1 MIILIICVLTAPQ
14 KDSNVYTDKQTT
26 QEKAMTTAAQL
37 ALITEAI
44 VLKLQDLR
52 ENHEYE
58 KNQCQAAIAKG
69 DFVHASRFMHECMI
83 WEYNQA
89 FCDSFTSSF
98 DPDVNLFDASY
109 IANRIGSLMANIL
122 CTASNPRAAD
132 LALQDAQKEQYKFLV
147 KVQKMIARRE
157 AA

>member
-1 MIILIICVLTAPQ
+1 MYIQ
-14 KDSNVYTDKQTT
+14 KAIT
-26 QEKAMTTAAQL
+26 QENAMTTTQL
-37 ALITEAI
+37 APIANAI
-44 VLKLQDLR
+44 ELELQDLR

-69 DFVHASRFMHECMI
+69 DFVRASRSMHECMI
-83 WEYNQA
+83 WQYNQS
-89 FCDSFTSSF
+89 FCDSFTSTF
-98 DPDVNLFDASY
+98 DLDVNLFDSSY

-122 CTASNPRAAD
+122 CTVSNPRAAD

>member
-1 MIILIICVLTAPQ
+1 MIILIICVLTIPQ
-14 KDSNVYTDKQTT
+14 KDSNLDTDKQTT
-26 QEKAMTTAAQL
+26 QEKAMTTAARL
-37 ALITEAI
+37 APITDAI
-44 VLKLQDLR
+44 ALELQDLR

-69 DFVHASRFMHECMI
+69 DFVHASRSMHECMI
-83 WEYNQA
+83 WQYNQA
-89 FCDSFTSSF
+89 FANLFAGDLEST
-98 DPDVNLFDASY
+98 LFDADY
-109 IANRIGSLMANIL
+109 IANRIGSLMSNIL
-122 CTASNPRAAD
+122 CTVSNPRAAD

>member
-1 MIILIICVLTAPQ
+1 MYIQ
-14 KDSNVYTDKQTT
+14 KAIT

-37 ALITEAI
+37 APIKNAI
-44 VLKLQDLR
+44 ALELQDLR

-58 KNQCQAAIAKG
+58 KTQCQSAIAKG
-69 DFVHASRFMHECMI
+69 DFVRASRSMHECMI
-83 WEYNQA
+83 WEYNQNFA
-89 FCDSFTSSF
+89 NQFNLDKIECAAKFTNEIQT
-98 DPDVNLFDASY
+98 VM
-109 IANRIGSLMANIL
+109 GSLMANIL
-122 CTASNPRAAD
+122 CTVSNPRAAD

>member
-1 MIILIICVLTAPQ
+1 
-14 KDSNVYTDKQTT
+14 
-26 QEKAMTTAAQL
+26 
-37 ALITEAI
+37 
-44 VLKLQDLR
+44 
-52 ENHEYE
+52 
-58 KNQCQAAIAKG
+58 
-69 DFVHASRFMHECMI
+69 MHECMI

-89 FCDSFTSSF
+89 FCDSFTNSF
-98 DPDVNLFDASY
+98 DLDVNLFDASY

-122 CTASNPRAAD
+122 CTVSNPRAAY

>member
-1 MIILIICVLTAPQ
+1 MTA
-14 KDSNVYTDKQTT
+14 T
-26 QEKAMTTAAQL
+26 QL
-37 ALITEAI
+37 APIAEAI
-44 VLKLQDLR
+44 ALELQDLR

-69 DFVHASRFMHECMI
+69 DFIHASRSMHECMI
-83 WEYNQA
+83 WQYNQA
-89 FCDSFTSSF
+89 FATGF
-98 DPDVNLFDASY
+98 DLDVVDAEY

-122 CTASNPRAAD
+122 CTVSNPRAAD

-157 AA
+157 VA